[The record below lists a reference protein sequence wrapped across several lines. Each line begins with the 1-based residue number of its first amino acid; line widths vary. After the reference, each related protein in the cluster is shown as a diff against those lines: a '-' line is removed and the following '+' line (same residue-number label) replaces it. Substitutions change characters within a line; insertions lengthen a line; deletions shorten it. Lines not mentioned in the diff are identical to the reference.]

1 MVISDLKQN
10 CPRCGGSGWQPGF
23 TAMGIA
29 QINYDGR
36 CPTCKGRG
44 FALTELGQDLLN
56 LLRPF
61 IEELVQGDR
70 AQSAPAPKPGAPE
83 PEGAIPA
90 TGKAAKEP
98 QPGGARAGKREHSA

>member
-10 CPRCGGSGWQPGF
+10 CQRCGGSGHQSGF
-23 TAMGIA
+23 TALGIA

-44 FALTELGQDLLN
+44 FQLTELGQDLLN

-61 IEELVQGDR
+61 FEDLIRGDPP
-70 AQSAPAPKPGAPE
+70 QSAPAPKPGAPM
-83 PEGAIPA
+83 PGAPRQGA
-90 TGKAAKEP
+90 PKKE
-98 QPGGARAGKREHSA
+98 QSA